1 MFRYV
6 SKEIDLQGGDPFE
19 KSRAMQKIRRGWM
32 DDDAHRFLT
41 VHQKQYLP
49 LHKREVRF
57 FVIIT
62 PELDGSNKG
71 GFAQIRSS
79 WEVTNAG
86 VRQYILW
93 NMRALT
99 LIPLDALH
107 SPTTS
112 RRGASS

>member
-57 FVIIT
+57 
-62 PELDGSNKG
+62 L
-71 GFAQIRSS
+71 
-79 WEVTNAG
+79 
-86 VRQYILW
+86 
-93 NMRALT
+93 
-99 LIPLDALH
+99 
-107 SPTTS
+107 
-112 RRGASS
+112 